1 MVRVDTVR
9 RPEFRPNYFF
19 GDTFGVLPCRQ
30 CSRWRVVLCGVT
42 YRFACAH
49 RACRS
54 LETIEASI
62 TFGEEREEV
71 AESGETLVSF
81 THSITPHYDFVKE
94 EAGEETN
101 NDVSL
106 RVEVEEVSEDLYM
119 PGVKDTLTKDQIV
132 EIFCSN

>member
-1 MVRVDTVR
+1 MI
-9 RPEFRPNYFF
+9 
-19 GDTFGVLPCRQ
+19 L
-30 CSRWRVVLCGVT
+30 SVT
-42 YRFACAH
+42 YRCACAH
-49 RACRS
+49 RVCRS

-71 AESGETLVSF
+71 AEHGETLVSF

-94 EAGEETN
+94 EVGEETK
-101 NDVSL
+101 NDVSSV
-106 RVEVEEVSEDLYM
+106 RIEDVSEDLYT

>member
-1 MVRVDTVR
+1 M
-9 RPEFRPNYFF
+9 
-19 GDTFGVLPCRQ
+19 L
-30 CSRWRVVLCGVT
+30 LGVT
-42 YRFACAH
+42 YRCACAH
-49 RACRS
+49 RVCRS

-71 AESGETLVSF
+71 AEHGETLVSF

-94 EAGEETN
+94 DVGEVTN
-101 NDVSL
+101 NDVSSV
-106 RVEVEEVSEDLYM
+106 RIEDVSEDLYT

>member
-19 GDTFGVLPCRQ
+19 GDTFGVLPCRR
-30 CSRWRVVLCGVT
+30 CSRWRVILGVT
-42 YRFACAH
+42 YRCACAH
-49 RACRS
+49 RVCRS

-94 EAGEETN
+94 EVGEETN
-101 NDVSL
+101 NDVGV
-106 RVEVEEVSEDLYM
+106 RIEDITEDLYT

>member
-1 MVRVDTVR
+1 MI
-9 RPEFRPNYFF
+9 
-19 GDTFGVLPCRQ
+19 L
-30 CSRWRVVLCGVT
+30 SSVT
-42 YRFACAH
+42 YRCAYAH

-94 EAGEETN
+94 EVGEETN
-101 NDVSL
+101 NDVGV
-106 RVEVEEVSEDLYM
+106 RIEDVSEDLYT